1 MTTDR
6 RDFGGISSKWR
17 WGRVLSWKIPEF
29 CSVFRVPFDC
39 SAHCLQ
45 KTVLPQTND
54 TDGDSEGVPFASL
67 NSEESV
73 TWHLADIGPW
83 MVPKSGH
90 LTITKIENLQTDTR
104 RKIHWLQKCYSFRSM
119 TKNNEVIAENPLQNS
134 GVTRH
139 LAVLNWRSSSIDPP
153 SSYSYY
159 FLHRSCTLSMFSTF
173 FASFLP
179 VYD

>member
-1 MTTDR
+1 
-6 RDFGGISSKWR
+6 
-17 WGRVLSWKIPEF
+17 
-29 CSVFRVPFDC
+29 
-39 SAHCLQ
+39 
-45 KTVLPQTND
+45 
-54 TDGDSEGVPFASL
+54 
-67 NSEESV
+67 
-73 TWHLADIGPW
+73 
-83 MVPKSGH
+83 
-90 LTITKIENLQTDTR
+90 
-104 RKIHWLQKCYSFRSM
+104 M